1 MSEKLK
7 VSDLVDFQ
15 EADYHLGN
23 STIKVLSEK
32 SKEYSLMRGNINP
45 IALDELKR
53 EFMGHMFVLTEVYS
67 KVKAYKSSN
76 HSYLEDA
83 RKKYKAE
90 AFKILRDGG
99 KNVTEADKVVYAHPY
114 FVERQDLMEKMR
126 QFFIKI
132 EELHQ
137 YFSTVLQL
145 IQQTVSIVSKE
156 WEANRV
162 SK

>member
-15 EADYHLGN
+15 EADYHTGN
-23 STIKVLSEK
+23 AMIKKLSDL
-32 SKEYSLMRGNINP
+32 SKEYSAMRGNISP

-53 EFMGHMFVLTEVYS
+53 EFIAHLFSLTEVYS

-83 RKKYKAE
+83 RKEYKAV
-90 AFKILRDGG
+90 AFKMLRDSG
-99 KNVTEADKVVYAHPY
+99 KNVTEADKTVYDHPY
-114 FVERQDLMEKMR
+114 FKERQVLMEKTR
-126 QFFIKI
+126 QFFIKV

-137 YFSTVLQL
+137 YFTSVLQL

>member
-1 MSEKLK
+1 MSELK
-7 VSDLVDFQ
+7 VSDLVNFRVEDH
-15 EADYHLGN
+15 ELGKV
-23 STIKVLSEK
+23 TIDSLSK
-32 SKEYSLMRGNINP
+32 IAKEYSIMRGNINP

-67 KVKAYKSSN
+67 KVKAFKSSN

-90 AFKILRDGG
+90 AFIMLRKEG

-162 SK
+162 TK